1 MNQKELAINILML
14 LQRKNLNLKEL
25 AIALNLEPKYLK
37 NKIYK
42 MLKGKEESF
51 SFEIFIKLIKF
62 LNVNLKEFIF

>member
-1 MNQKELAINILML
+1 MNQKELATNIIML
-14 LQRKNLNLKEL
+14 LQRKNLNLKDL

-51 SFEIFIKLIKF
+51 SFEIFMKLIKF

>member
-1 MNQKELAINILML
+1 MNQKVLAINILML

-42 MLKGKEESF
+42 MLKGNNLDPMSRT
-51 SFEIFIKLIKF
+51 IKKR
-62 LNVNLKEFIF
+62 V

>member
-1 MNQKELAINILML
+1 MNQKELAINILIL

>member
-51 SFEIFIKLIKF
+51 SFEIFMKLIKF

>member
-25 AIALNLEPKYLK
+25 ATALNLEPKYLK

-42 MLKGKEESF
+42 ILKGKEESF

>member
-1 MNQKELAINILML
+1 MNQKELAINILIL
-14 LQRKNLNLKEL
+14 LQIKNLNLKEL

-51 SFEIFIKLIKF
+51 SFEIFMKLIKF

>member
-25 AIALNLEPKYLK
+25 ATALNLEPKYLK

>member
-1 MNQKELAINILML
+1 MNQKELAINILIL
-14 LQRKNLNLKEL
+14 LQIKNLNLKEL

>member
-51 SFEIFIKLIKF
+51 SFEIL
-62 LNVNLKEFIF
+62 

>member
-42 MLKGKEESF
+42 MLKEKEESF
-51 SFEIFIKLIKF
+51 SFEIFMKLIKF